1 MDARNQALM
10 LRQIQQLSFVAVELQ
25 LYLDTHPE
33 DQQALALFNSNH
45 TELIQ
50 AVRQYEQVYGPL
62 LSYGYSPNMQNYWSW
77 VDSPWPWEIKY

>member
-45 TELIQ
+45 NELIQ

-62 LSYGYSPNMQNYWSW
+62 LSYGYSPNMQKHWSW
-77 VDSPWPWEIKY
+77 VDSPWPWEIRY

>member
-1 MDARNQALM
+1 MDARNRNQM
-10 LRQIQQLSFVAVELQ
+10 LLLIQQLQFVAVELQ

-50 AVRQYEQVYGPL
+50 AVRKYEQVYGPM
-62 LSYGYSPNMQNYWSW
+62 LSFGYSPNMQKCWSW

>member
-1 MDARNQALM
+1 MDTRNQVLM

-50 AVRQYEQVYGPL
+50 AVRKYEQAYGPM
-62 LSYGYSPNMQNYWSW
+62 LSFGYSQNMQKYWSW